1 MYINNVIV
9 FLLTLK
15 MFFYLNYIYA
25 QMSALEVIEKANLGI
40 ASIDKG
46 EYRVKFRFKSFF
58 DTDTLV
64 ASGKVQY
71 FKDQE
76 EPGDSVA
83 RFILWTSENSPQ
95 GYDGLVYWEI
105 NDEEKK
111 IIIINVKNNKG
122 IHDYISKYNL
132 KRQNFLALPILKNR
146 GYQPFLLNDFKDWSV
161 SRISLNDTLFIALE
175 KRDFVPNK
183 QKLTPTD
190 TDSILIEEKW
200 LFYPKIFHPRI
211 HSLRVDRQN
220 GLVYFNEISYTP
232 IQSLPDTVEL
242 ESLFN
247 INMLLKQGYQIEE
260 KTISNKK
267 NKQTL
272 AVGDTFPNFEVR
284 LESGDTFLL
293 LSAFKQRYVV
303 IDFWYRACAPCN
315 LAMPAL
321 ERLARSLSENDI
333 AIVAVNPI
341 DKQYSRL
348 IDQYKK
354 QYGYTF
360 NIAFCDRAIVEKL
373 KIWSYPTL
381 FVVDTE
387 IRKIIHLYVGYS
399 ESSFMGIQSYLE
411 GLLK

>member
-1 MYINNVIV
+1 MYLNNVIV
-9 FLLTLK
+9 ILFILK
-15 MFFYLNYIYA
+15 MFFSLNYICA
-25 QMSALEVIEKANLGI
+25 QISALEVIEKANLEI

-46 EYRVKFRFKSFF
+46 EYRVSFRFKSFF
-58 DTDTLV
+58 DTDTFV

-83 RFILWTSENSPQ
+83 RFILWMSENSPQ
-95 GYDGLVYWEI
+95 GYDGLVYWEV

-111 IIIINVKNNKG
+111 IIIVNVKNNKG
-122 IHDYISKYNL
+122 IYDYISKYNL

-146 GYQPFLLNDFKDWSV
+146 GYHPFLLNDFKDWSI
-161 SRISLNDTLFIALE
+161 SRINLNDTIFIALE

-183 QKLTPTD
+183 QKLTPID

-200 LFYPKIFHPRI
+200 VFYPKIFHPRI

-242 ESLFN
+242 ENLFN
-247 INMLLKQGYQIEE
+247 MNVLLKQGYQIEE
-260 KTISNKK
+260 KSISNKK

-272 AVGDTFPNFEVR
+272 AVGDTFPDFEVR
-284 LESGDTFLL
+284 LESGDTILL
-293 LSAFKQRYVV
+293 FSAFKQRYVV

-321 ERLARSLSENDI
+321 DRLARDLSGNGI
-333 AIVAVNPI
+333 TIVAVNPI
-341 DKQYSRL
+341 DKQYSKL

-381 FVVDTE
+381 FVVDAETK
-387 IRKIIHLYVGYS
+387 KIIYLYIGYS
-399 ESSFMGIQSYLE
+399 ENSFLGVQGYLE
-411 GLLK
+411 ALSK